1 MIDGCSG
8 DMLSAHRAKTPT
20 HGDITLKTI
29 LTTTT
34 LTIVLTAV
42 LHAQATLTGK
52 WEGKTKN
59 GFQIVLDLTATETA
73 LAGTLTREGQPA
85 KITDGK
91 VSKKSFTFKAL
102 LGDQVEGF
110 TGGLD
115 GDQITVWMDRQGP
128 VGTVILKRATK

>member
-1 MIDGCSG
+1 
-8 DMLSAHRAKTPT
+8 
-20 HGDITLKTI
+20 
-29 LTTTT
+29 
-34 LTIVLTAV
+34 
-42 LHAQATLTGK
+42 
-52 WEGKTKN
+52 
-59 GFQIVLDLTATETA
+59 LDLTATETA

>member
-1 MIDGCSG
+1 
-8 DMLSAHRAKTPT
+8 MLSVHRVETAQT
-20 HGDITLKTI
+20 HGDITMKTI
-29 LTTTT
+29 LTATT
-34 LTIVLTAV
+34 LAIVLTAV
-42 LHAQATLTGK
+42 VHAQATLTGK

-59 GFQIVLDLTATETA
+59 GFQIALDLTATETA
-73 LAGTLTREGQPA
+73 LTGTFMRNEQPA

-91 VSKKSFTFKAL
+91 VSQKSFTFKVT

-128 VGTVILKRATK
+128 AGTVILKRATK

>member
-1 MIDGCSG
+1 
-8 DMLSAHRAKTPT
+8 MLSVYRVETPQT
-20 HGDITLKTI
+20 HGDITMKTI
-29 LTTTT
+29 LTATT
-34 LTIVLTAV
+34 LAIVLTV
-42 LHAQATLTGK
+42 VVHAQATLTGK

-59 GFQIVLDLTATETA
+59 GFQIALDLTATETA
-73 LAGTLTREGQPA
+73 LTGTFMRNEQPA

-91 VSKKSFTFKAL
+91 VSQKSFTFKVP

-128 VGTVILKRATK
+128 AGTVILKRATK

>member
-1 MIDGCSG
+1 MT
-8 DMLSAHRAKTPT
+8 R
-20 HGDITLKTI
+20 I
-29 LTTTT
+29 LTSTT
-34 LTIVLTAV
+34 LSLVLATV
-42 LHAQATLTGK
+42 VQAQATLTGK

-73 LAGTLTREGQPA
+73 LTGTLIREGQVA

-91 VSKKSFTFKAL
+91 VSKMSFTFKAT
-102 LGDQVEGF
+102 LGDQTEGF

-128 VGTVILKRATK
+128 AGTLILKRVTK

>member
-1 MIDGCSG
+1 M
-8 DMLSAHRAKTPT
+8 
-20 HGDITLKTI
+20 KTI
-29 LTTTT
+29 LTATT
-34 LTIVLTAV
+34 LAIVLTAV
-42 LHAQATLTGK
+42 VHAQATLTGK

-59 GFQIVLDLTATETA
+59 GFQIALDLTATETA
-73 LAGTLTREGQPA
+73 LTGTFMRNEQPA

-91 VSKKSFTFKAL
+91 VSQKSFTFKVT

-128 VGTVILKRATK
+128 AGTVILKRATK